1 MVLILVIASR
11 YKEEPFSLNLKTKEF
26 SNFLNEN
33 KDTKILSLYTTI
45 DKNGR
50 ENTVDTSLWKL
61 QRPVYTF
68 RNMEKITFVDMSKN
82 RDVLYFKTDQLAN
95 DDKLFLLIYSGENDD
110 EVIGAIMQS
119 NNYTNVNKIIENTYY
134 HMYLLTR

>member
-1 MVLILVIASR
+1 MIIILAIGSR
-11 YKEEPFSLNLKTKEF
+11 LKEEPFSLNLKTKQF
-26 SNFLNEN
+26 QDFLNEN
-33 KDTKILSLYTTI
+33 KNIKILALYTTV
-45 DKNGR
+45 DKKGR
-50 ENTVDTSLWKL
+50 QNTIDTSLWKL

-82 RDVLYFKTDQLAN
+82 RDVLYFKTDQLLN

-110 EVIGAIMQS
+110 EIIGGIMQS
-119 NNYTNVNKIIENTYY
+119 NNYSSVNKIIENTYY